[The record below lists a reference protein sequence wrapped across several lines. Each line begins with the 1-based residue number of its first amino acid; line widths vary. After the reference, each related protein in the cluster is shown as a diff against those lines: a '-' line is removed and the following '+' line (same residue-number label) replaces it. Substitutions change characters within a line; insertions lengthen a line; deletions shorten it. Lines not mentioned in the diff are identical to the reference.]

1 MCLGKLRYRAPRMR
15 VIDAFAAL
23 FLVGAGGAF
32 VMGGLALAKASDL
45 EALYWLVVGL
55 SAMRA
60 SVQIARPAKG

>member
-1 MCLGKLRYRAPRMR
+1 MR

-60 SVQIARPAKG
+60 SVQIARPARG